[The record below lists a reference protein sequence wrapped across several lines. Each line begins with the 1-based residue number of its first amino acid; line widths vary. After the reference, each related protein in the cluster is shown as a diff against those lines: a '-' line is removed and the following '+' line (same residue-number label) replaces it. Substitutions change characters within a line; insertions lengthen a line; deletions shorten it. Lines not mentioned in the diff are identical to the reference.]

1 MFTSNNIPFY
11 LHELAVVSDFLGA
24 GQPGVDGDGVPP
36 VPVEAVALRAGA
48 ASLVSLPGRLG
59 SVGAA
64 ITTSPLLLPAG
75 PAFTA
80 QLRGRFTVPGE
91 REMSQH

>member
-1 MFTSNNIPFY
+1 MLLS
-11 LHELAVVSDFLGA
+11 A
-24 GQPGVDGDGVPP
+24 GQPGVGGDGVPP
-36 VPVEAVALRAGA
+36 VPAEAVRLRAGA
-48 ASLVSLPGRLG
+48 APLVGLPGRLG